1 MAVFLRTVCSVSLM
15 VLVGA
20 CSDASDIPSSDAA
33 SEEATPVG
41 SEPDSASPD
50 ASGVP
55 LSADAASAATDGRPS
70 IVDGAAGID
79 HGSPSIVD
87 GAAGIDHLVEGGG
100 AGLPDTGAT
109 VFDAGPVG
117 PIGAVDISGTVVNQ
131 VWASIAGAQICLQ
144 GSSTC
149 ATSGPDGT
157 FHIQGVGGLGL
168 IVTAANYATSL
179 YTPKTATEADDF
191 VLLAA
196 PGQNVAL
203 LFDGKTLDGWL
214 QSSGT
219 GIGNA
224 PGTWNVQ
231 DASLHCVGTV
241 RGTLVTAK
249 EYGDYRLIFAVRQ
262 LPFTDGDDHYASV
275 LIWGAEPP
283 PNDALGAL
291 QFGTPNGYHWDYRPG
306 FPGAGTA
313 YFKQTSPGLS
323 RTEWAQCEI
332 LTSTASGVARM
343 ACCSLTG
350 TGPCKSTQ
358 VLQFTDPGAGKVGAI
373 ALQNH
378 SPGGHDEYK
387 NITLELSP
395 SVGNLI
401 TE

>member
-1 MAVFLRTVCSVSLM
+1 MVVCLRAVCGVSLV

-20 CSDASDIPSSDAA
+20 CSEAAGLPTSDAA
-33 SEEATPVG
+33 GDEAAQVD
-41 SEPDSASPD
+41 SEPDSAAPD
-50 ASGVP
+50 AGGVP
-55 LSADAASAATDGRPS
+55 LSADAASGAADGSPA
-70 IVDGAAGID
+70 IVDGAAGMD
-79 HGSPSIVD
+79 HH
-87 GAAGIDHLVEGGG
+87 AEGGD
-100 AGLPDTGAT
+100 AGLADTGAT

-117 PIGAVDISGTVVNQ
+117 TIGAVDISGTVVNQ

-149 ATSGPDGT
+149 VTSGPDGT

-168 IVTAANYATSL
+168 IVTAATYATSL
-179 YTPKTATEADDF
+179 YTPKTATEANDF

-224 PGTWNVQ
+224 PGTWNVE

-275 LIWGAEPP
+275 LIWGTEPP

-291 QFGTPNGYHWDYRPG
+291 QFGLPNGYHWDYRPG

-350 TGPCKSTQ
+350 SGPCKSTQ